1 MKAMVERTKLLFFN
15 SDFMSLHDE
24 GGHPAITSFRDF
36 ESSQAARV
44 IIYIFTKNDTV
55 HFIPKI
61 CLITPNI
68 WQNQNSRPSG
78 GGVASKKVKQKNTV

>member
-1 MKAMVERTKLLFFN
+1 
-15 SDFMSLHDE
+15 MSLHDE

-44 IIYIFTKNDTV
+44 IILLFTKNYTV

-68 WQNQNSRPSG
+68 WQNQNSRTKSE
-78 GGVASKKVKQKNTV
+78 AKKHSLIEFGDG